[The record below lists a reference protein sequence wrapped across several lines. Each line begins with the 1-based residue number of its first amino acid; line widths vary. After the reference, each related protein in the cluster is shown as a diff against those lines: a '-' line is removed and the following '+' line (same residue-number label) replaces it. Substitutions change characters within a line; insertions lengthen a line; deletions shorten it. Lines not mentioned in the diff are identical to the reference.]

1 MHTFTTPPIYEA
13 QNTDSS
19 LRLLAAQRQTY
30 SDAKLLHFAKLSI
43 VLCGALATVATTFI
57 VDPFRPFIGALSGV
71 LLLILSIAG
80 SSREKKKVT
89 AAAAM
94 QEEFDTSVF
103 QLPWTR
109 GGKVYHPSASEV
121 ARASMLHKRGNL
133 RDWYG
138 INAKIARPADVL
150 ICQRVNL
157 GWGVATHRA
166 WAACAFSLG
175 VFLLSAA
182 TISAVLGSLSLLA
195 SILGVYVPLIP
206 AIKELIEVWLSNS
219 RSAQLKEEADRIAG
233 QMWESAVGK
242 GKLPTEA
249 QCRKLQD
256 AILSGRQKNALIPD
270 WFYRAL
276 RSREEAVMRLGVNDY
291 LEQGRRQGLCE
302 E

>member
-1 MHTFTTPPIYEA
+1 MHNFTTPPIYEA
-13 QNTDSS
+13 QNTESS

-43 VLCGALATVATTFI
+43 ILCGGLAAAATTF
-57 VDPFRPFIGALSGV
+57 VLDPFRPLIGALSGI
-71 LLLILSIAG
+71 LLLILGIAG
-80 SSREKKKVT
+80 SSREKKKVAT
-89 AAAAM
+89 AAAM

-103 QLPWTR
+103 QLTWVR
-109 GGKVYHPSASEV
+109 SGKVHHPSASEV
-121 ARASMLHKRGNL
+121 ARAAMRHKRGNI

-166 WAACAFSLG
+166 WAACAFFLG
-175 VFLLSAA
+175 ILLLFMA

-206 AIKELIEVWLSNS
+206 VVKELIEVWISNF
-219 RSAQLKEEADRIAG
+219 RSAQLKEEADRSAG
-233 QMWESAVGK
+233 EMWEAVVVK

-256 AILSGRQKNALIPD
+256 VILSGRRKNALIPD

-276 RSREEAVMRLGVNDY
+276 RPREEAVMRLGVSDY
-291 LEQGRRQGLCE
+291 LEQGRRQGLCAE
-302 E
+302 